1 MIFIDEQ
8 KFKNF
13 SGIYCIRQISKE
25 LYYIGQTSMPFA
37 KRFWNHRWKLNDN
50 SHDNKHLQNSWNKYG
65 ENDFEFKVLY
75 ILKDGD
81 DIDQI
86 EIQYI
91 EKYDSYKNGFNMT
104 TGGDGKRNCPM
115 SENAKKIVGEKNRI
129 HNLGKKAS
137 EETKE
142 KMRNSS
148 RHKTPSKENLQKLRE
163 SRIGSKWDE
172 GFKQK
177 MRERQTGSNNA
188 VAVINEK
195 IAFEIKIKLMNH
207 NKRTDIAKEFNIDYA
222 VVKSILENK
231 TWKHVYVDGWEDF
244 VREYNK
250 NKQKLLLDEQVREI
264 RCYLEQGLTANK
276 ISVICNVGCSVVY
289 AIKQNR
295 TYKNVI

>member
-1 MIFIDEQ
+1 MRLVRKINEQ
-8 KFKNF
+8 GFLVEEIAIN
-13 SGIYCIRQISKE
+13 S
-25 LYYIGQTSMPFA
+25 
-37 KRFWNHRWKLNDN
+37 NDV
-50 SHDNKHLQNSWNKYG
+50 LG
-65 ENDFEFKVLY
+65 ENC
-75 ILKDGD
+75 
-81 DIDQI
+81 I
-86 EIQYI
+86 E
-91 EKYDSYKNGFNMT
+91 DSVPQG
-104 TGGDGKRNCPM
+104 
-115 SENAKKIVGEKNRI
+115 
-129 HNLGKKAS
+129 L
-137 EETKE
+137 
-142 KMRNSS
+142 
-148 RHKTPSKENLQKLRE
+148 HKPKWD
-163 SRIGSKWDE
+163 GSKWDE

-188 VAVINEK
+188 VAVIDED

-276 ISVICNVGCSVVY
+276 ISAICNVGCSVVY